1 MNSQRAH
8 AKLKW
13 FAQRTAIVLCLS
25 GALGSSRPAAADE
38 ATAALKFLAVYGTVK
53 LLGYQGGLRSQDAD
67 MVSEGEWKRYD
78 LVLNRGVRYAFF
90 AAGDQNIADLDI
102 YIYDLDGNL
111 MAHDDDFDETP
122 VAILAPRWTGL
133 FQVYVKNYRG
143 GRGWYQLAVATD

>member
-1 MNSQRAH
+1 MNGQRDTSWKRSGKRAVC
-8 AKLKW
+8 A
-13 FAQRTAIVLCLS
+13 VCLVGLLS
-25 GALGSSRPAAADE
+25 ASRPAAADE
-38 ATAALKFLAVYGTVK
+38 ATAALRFMGVYLTVK

-67 MVSEGEWKRYD
+67 VVGEGQWKRYD

-90 AAGDQNIADLDI
+90 AAGDQSIADLDI

-111 MAHDDDFDETP
+111 LAHDDDEDDTP
-122 VAILAPRWTGL
+122 IAVLAPRWTGL